1 MIKKLIL
8 FLTIT
13 ALYSCNV
20 NNISDEL
27 FESLVSGE
35 DNLIGN
41 QKEKPSILP
50 EAEEYF
56 GNIANLAKW
65 YSINQNWENTDK
77 SSKIEKDNPFIYKLK
92 KIKIQDENGNRI
104 SFFDLDSEE
113 RNEFLNSWKQ
123 REARDLSEKLNRDPS
138 HVSSGLLIKRNQAFS
153 KVFNSDKATSITVS
167 DPFREIVSAMNKAEE
182 EEISESNE
190 ILSEYTS
197 EFSDDDFEAAIIA
210 NRYLSFSVIQATPI
224 ELTPQTFVDRLK
236 PNIKKGRILLALPGG
251 WTTKY
256 LMIFYPAKY
265 WWDVGHTAIISKD
278 AEELTEEI
286 GDSSNITV
294 GTSTWYDMNEEL
306 LGRSWCYK
314 HGLSMIGQIYD
325 VEWVKSKD
333 EKGKWKWDKKMTE
346 LDNEKMCALAKEQL
360 GKPYCNLLLTFASK
374 WDAPNSFICS
384 SLPWWLAKEVADI
397 DISDWWNPSV
407 YPVNLFMSENIK
419 ILDDT
424 LE

>member
-1 MIKKLIL
+1 MIKKLIII
-8 FLTIT
+8 FIIS
-13 ALYSCNV
+13 ALCSCNV
-20 NNISDEL
+20 NNITDEL
-27 FESLVSGE
+27 FESLISGE
-35 DNLIGN
+35 DNLIGC
-41 QKEKPSILP
+41 QKEKPVILP

-65 YSINQNWENTDK
+65 YSINQNLDNTDK
-77 SSKIEKDNPFIYKLK
+77 SASIENDNPFIAKLK
-92 KIKIQDENGNRI
+92 RIKIQDENGKRI
-104 SFFDLDSEE
+104 TFFDLSTEE
-113 RNEFLNSWKQ
+113 RNEFLYSWKQ
-123 REARDLSEKLNRDPS
+123 REAADLSEKLNRDPS
-138 HVSSGLLIKRNQAFS
+138 HASSGLLLKRNLAFS
-153 KVFNSDKATSITVS
+153 KVFNGDKTASITVS
-167 DPFREIVSAMNKAEE
+167 DPFREIVSAIQMVEE
-182 EEISESNE
+182 EEKSENNE
-190 ILSEYTS
+190 IISDYAS

-236 PNIKKGRILLALPGG
+236 PNLKKGRILLALPGG

-278 AEELTEEI
+278 AEELTEAI

-294 GTSTWYDMNEEL
+294 GTSTWYDMNEEH

-333 EKGKWKWDKKMTE
+333 ENGKWKWDKIMTE
-346 LDNEKMCALAKEQL
+346 LDNEKMCSLAKEQL
-360 GKPYCNLLLTFASK
+360 GKPYCNLLVTFASK

-384 SLPWWLAKEVADI
+384 SLPWWLAKEVAGI

>member
-1 MIKKLIL
+1 MIKKFI
-8 FLTIT
+8 TIIAVS
-13 ALYSCNV
+13 ALCSCSV
-20 NNISDEL
+20 NNITDEL
-27 FESLVSGE
+27 FESLISGE
-35 DNLIGN
+35 DNLIGY
-41 QKEKPSILP
+41 QKEKTLILP

-77 SSKIEKDNPFIYKLK
+77 SASTDNDNPFIAKLK
-92 KIKIQDENGNRI
+92 KIKIKGENGKRI
-104 SFFDLDSEE
+104 SFFDLNSEE
-113 RNEFLNSWKQ
+113 RNEFLNSWKKI
-123 REARDLSEKLNRDPS
+123 EARDLSEKLNRDPS
-138 HVSSGLLIKRNQAFS
+138 HVSSGLLLKRNEAFS
-153 KVFNSDKATSITVS
+153 KVFNGDKAVSITVS
-167 DPFREIVSAMNKAEE
+167 DPFVEILSAMNKAEE
-182 EEISESNE
+182 EEISENNK
-190 ILSEYTS
+190 IISEYAS
-197 EFSDDDFEAAIIA
+197 EYSDEDFEAAVIA

-224 ELTPQTFVDRLK
+224 EITPQTFVDRLR

-256 LMIFYPAKY
+256 LMIFFPAKY
-265 WWDVGHTAIISKD
+265 WWDVGHTAILSKD

-314 HGLSMIGQIYD
+314 HGLAMIGQIYD
-325 VEWVKSKD
+325 VEWVKIKD
-333 EKGKWKWDKKMTE
+333 ENGKWKWDKKMTE

-360 GKPYCNLLLTFASK
+360 GKPYCNLLLTVTSK
-374 WDAPNSFICS
+374 WYAPNSFICS

-407 YPVNLFMSENIK
+407 YPVSLFMSENIK

-424 LE
+424 LD

>member
-1 MIKKLIL
+1 MLKKIL
-8 FLTIT
+8 SIF
-13 ALYSCNV
+13 ALSALCSCSL
-20 NNISDEL
+20 NNITDEL
-27 FESLVSGE
+27 FESLVS
-35 DNLIGN
+35 DNGN
-41 QKEKPSILP
+41 LTDYQNEKISILP
-50 EAEEYF
+50 EAEEYY

-65 YSINQNWENTDK
+65 YSINQNLNKTEK
-77 SSKIEKDNPFIYKLK
+77 SVSNEKDNPFIAKLK
-92 KIKIQDENGNRI
+92 NIKIKDENGNRI
-104 SFFDLDSEE
+104 SFFELTTEE
-113 RNEFLNSWKQ
+113 RNDFLNSWSQ

-138 HVSSGLLIKRNQAFS
+138 HVSSGLLIQRNLAFS
-153 KVFNSDKATSITVS
+153 KVFNGDKAASITVS
-167 DPFREIVSAMNKAEE
+167 DPFGDIVSAMKKAEE
-182 EEISESNE
+182 EEISENNE
-190 ILSEYTS
+190 IIAEYTS
-197 EFSDDDFEAAIIA
+197 EFSDEDFEAAVIA

-224 ELTPQTFVDRLK
+224 ELPPQTFVDRLK

-278 AEELTEEI
+278 SEGLTEEI

-294 GTSTWYDMNEEL
+294 GTSTWYDMNEEW

-314 HGLSMIGQIYD
+314 HGLAMVGQIYD

-333 EKGKWKWDKKMTE
+333 ETGKWIWDKEMTE

-360 GKPYCNLLLTFASK
+360 GKPYSNLLMTFASK